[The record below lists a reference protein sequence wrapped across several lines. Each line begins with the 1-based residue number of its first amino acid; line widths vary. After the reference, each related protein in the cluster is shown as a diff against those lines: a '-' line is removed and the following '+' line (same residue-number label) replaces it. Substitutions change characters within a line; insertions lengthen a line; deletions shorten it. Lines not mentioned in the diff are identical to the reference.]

1 MRLQSS
7 EQVLCQSYLGLPDRI
22 LGAKLAKAEICS
34 GVCGF
39 NTTVEAQ
46 NDGAGQ
52 VQLTIESECK
62 AIQRLAEELTQVDPY
77 REFTYRGEGPRTFK
91 VASEYCSHAACPVP
105 VGIIKA
111 IEIEA
116 GLALP
121 ADVSIKLSKSDQE

>member
-1 MRLQSS
+1 M
-7 EQVLCQSYLGLPDRI
+7 
-22 LGAKLAKAEICS
+22 AKAEICS

-39 NTTVEAQ
+39 NTTVEAHK
-46 NDGAGQ
+46 DDSGQ
-52 VQLTIESECK
+52 VQLSIESECK
-62 AIQRLAEELTQVDPY
+62 AINRLAAELTLVDPY
-77 REFTYRGEGPRTFK
+77 REFTYKGEEPLTFEK
-91 VASEYCSHAACPVP
+91 AAEHCSHAACPVP